1 MTAFVGRRLA
11 QALLQIWGAIT
22 IVFIALRV
30 LPGDPAELILG
41 SQATP
46 EQLAELRAELGLD
59 DPLPAQY
66 ISHLQDVVRLDFG
79 DSWRQ
84 GVAALDAC
92 LERLGPTLVLSAW
105 AMIFTVVLGFSPAPT
120 RPGHA
125 NSASTA

>member
-46 EQLAELRAELGLD
+46 CRHE
-59 DPLPAQY
+59 
-66 ISHLQDVVRLDFG
+66 
-79 DSWRQ
+79 
-84 GVAALDAC
+84 
-92 LERLGPTLVLSAW
+92 
-105 AMIFTVVLGFSPAPT
+105 SPKSSRT
-120 RPGHA
+120 T
-125 NSASTA
+125 S